1 MDHDIHKTQQ
11 SNTTYFILLLVTI
24 NCTMLSDLSS
34 LLHRLDVFVIVAV
47 GVVSLYCISLFLL
60 LGDLD
65 KDRELGRKDNE
76 LKVKIRLLEANG
88 IELAA
93 KDNELEAKNNL
104 LKVQWNKDKNLA
116 IAKLVAVISKNNE
129 LAVKKSKA
137 KEKELIA
144 ELRYMEVDLADRDRM
159 IFVLKARV
167 TELTAELEKRTEEKE
182 LISKGAGD
190 LFLFVGSLG

>member
-47 GVVSLYCISLFLL
+47 GFVSLYCISLFLL

>member
-11 SNTTYFILLLVTI
+11 SNTNYFILLLVTI

-47 GVVSLYCISLFLL
+47 GFVSLYCISLFLL

>member
-1 MDHDIHKTQQ
+1 
-11 SNTTYFILLLVTI
+11 
-24 NCTMLSDLSS
+24 MLSDLSS

-47 GVVSLYCISLFLL
+47 GFVSLYCISLFLL

-137 KEKELIA
+137 KEKDLIA

-182 LISKGAGD
+182 LISKGVGD